1 MAETTLVLV
10 QREGSPL
17 AELLE
22 RALELAAFGSTS
34 RATRPPLPKA
44 AFRPEALVVWD
55 LWDFPGEELESMARE
70 LAPEEAGVVV
80 ACAEV
85 DEACRRALRLS
96 GALALVF
103 LRQPPEAVAAVLE
116 LAAGVHS
123 RLAHLHR
130 QREELRQALADRELI
145 EKAKR
150 LLIAAKGYSEA
161 EAMRRLQRYARNT
174 NQRLVKVAESLI
186 SGYEIFGHPVDED

>member
-1 MAETTLVLV
+1 MAQTTVVLV

-22 RALELAAFGSTS
+22 QALDLAATGPVS
-34 RATRPPLPKA
+34 RATRPPLPKS
-44 AFRPEALVVWD
+44 AFRPDTLVVWD
-55 LWDFPGEELESMARE
+55 ISGFEGEELDQMARE

-80 ACAEV
+80 ACAVV
-85 DEACRRALRLS
+85 DEPCRRGLRVS

-103 LRQPPEAVAAVLE
+103 SRQPPQAVAAVLE
-116 LAAGVHS
+116 LAAEVHQ
-123 RLAHLHR
+123 RLADLHR

-186 SGYEIFGHPVDED
+186 AGYEIFGHPVDED